1 MGPPVFKGKRKKGI
15 FMSKLKPKSYKRKC
29 TSTGRSPHKSP
40 ATKRMLL
47 SQRSST
53 PFKSPSVKV
62 SHMIW
67 PAIDTI
73 LENVHSSLNTTKKS
87 RRKMLY
93 FEDDDNGGDQDKE
106 IRDIEDSFTELNING
121 IENDNDMESSIDEE
135 YKYIIQIL
143 PSVLRNLAESN
154 QDNTLRTFIKLV
166 HEKKFSHENIAF
178 TLWCDLVKW
187 YELKDT
193 RRMRY
198 FTDTLNF
205 FGVG

>member
-15 FMSKLKPKSYKRKC
+15 FMSKLKPKSYKRKR

-62 SHMIW
+62 PRMIW
-67 PAIDTI
+67 PGIDTI
-73 LENVHSSLNTTKKS
+73 LENVHSLLNSTKTS
-87 RRKMLY
+87 RRKRLH

-106 IRDIEDSFTELNING
+106 IRDIEDSFAELNISG

-135 YKYIIQIL
+135 YKYIIPIL
-143 PSVLRNLAESN
+143 PSVLRNLAEEN
-154 QDNTLRTFIKLV
+154 QDNTLRNFIKLV
-166 HEKKFSHENIAF
+166 HEKKFAF
-178 TLWCDLVKW
+178 ALWCDLVKW
-187 YELKDT
+187 YGLKDT
-193 RRMRY
+193 RGMRY
-198 FTDTLNF
+198 STDTL
-205 FGVG
+205 GLAGSCSEVDL